1 MENEAPFAV
10 DAEQDARLRA
20 STASNV
26 AGNIPAIDP
35 ADQGGKG
42 DIRETVHEDTPL
54 LSSEGA
60 QTRFGTAGL
69 PGDGDDGRHETP
81 WLGAKEFEA
90 KPWWRRPSIWW
101 LLPPLLPFTIAYGGI
116 AVPKI
121 NLILSLICRDYLSER
136 ASRDPG
142 FTYLP
147 VLFGK
152 DNEQCQIPEV
162 QSLVARFQLY
172 YNLISGI
179 LSAVV
184 SPRLGRFSDRHGR
197 TKVIALTAFGSI
209 LGEIVTL
216 VVAAKP
222 QSSSVNLLLVGAF
235 FDGLCGSFTTALALV
250 HSYASDCTAP
260 ENRNVAFGYF
270 HGVLFTGVAAGPFLA
285 GYVIKR
291 TGKIIGVF
299 AAALAFHTFFFL
311 MLIFV
316 IPESLSEERQ
326 RIARNKHLMKR
337 LDSDGSRR
345 LSLRDLHP
353 ANLFRPLTILFP
365 KGDHV
370 HALTSDGRAAVS
382 ALRKNLII
390 LAAIDTA
397 MFGVAMGTVQVI
409 IIYAEYMFDWGN
421 YESSIFVSL
430 VNSVR
435 VINLLLV
442 LPAVTRLVRGKRT
455 GSQPNTGSD
464 MLDIVLIRLS
474 IMFDMLGYIG
484 YSVVRT
490 GSLMTLS
497 GMVAALG
504 GMGSPTLQSSLTK
517 HVPPDRTGQLLGAM
531 GLLHALARVVAPA
544 VFNLIYSLTVG
555 KFTQTVFVCLASV
568 FGLTF
573 ILSWFIRPHVYLDS
587 SPSPSRPA
595 EPSDPLLHEDALSEN

>member
-1 MENEAPFAV
+1 MENETPFAV
-10 DAEQDARLRA
+10 DVEQDARLRA
-20 STASNV
+20 SAASNV
-26 AGNIPAIDP
+26 AGDSHAANP
-35 ADQGGKG
+35 ADEGDKG
-42 DIRETVHEDTPL
+42 EIRETVCEETPL
-54 LSSEGA
+54 ISDGGA
-60 QTRFGTAGL
+60 DTHFGAAGL

-90 KPWWRRPSIWW
+90 MPWWRRPSIWW
-101 LLPPLLPFTIAYGGI
+101 LLPPLLAFTIAYGGM

-121 NLILSLICRDYLSER
+121 NLILSLVCRDYLSDR

-172 YNLISGI
+172 YQLVSGI

-184 SPRLGRFSDRHGR
+184 SPRLGRLSDRYGR
-197 TKVIALTAFGSI
+197 TKILALATLGSI
-209 LGEIVTL
+209 LGEAVVFIV
-216 VVAAKP
+216 ASKP
-222 QSSSVNLLLVGAF
+222 ETAPINLLLVGAF
-235 FDGLCGSFTTALALV
+235 FDGLCGSFTTAFALV
-250 HSYASDCTAP
+250 HSYASDCTPP
-260 ENRNVAFGYF
+260 ERRNVAFGYF

-285 GYVIKR
+285 GYVIKQ
-291 TGKIIGVF
+291 TGQILGVF
-299 AAALAFHTFFFL
+299 GAAVACHTFFFL
-311 MLIFV
+311 TVLFV
-316 IPESLSEERQ
+316 IPESLSKERQ
-326 RIARNKHLMKR
+326 RIARDKHLIKR

-345 LSLRDLHP
+345 LSLKDLHP
-353 ANLFRPLTILFP
+353 ANLFRPLKILFP
-365 KGDHV
+365 EEGNAHS
-370 HALTSDGRAAVS
+370 ATSDGRAAVS
-382 ALRKNLII
+382 AVRKNLII

-397 MFGVAMGTVQVI
+397 MFGVAMGAIQII

-421 YESSIFVSL
+421 YESSIFVSI
-430 VNSVR
+430 VSCVR

-442 LPAVTRLVRGKRT
+442 LPTVTRLVRGKRS
-455 GSQPNTGSD
+455 GPQPNTGSD

-474 IMFDMLGYIG
+474 IMFDMIGCIG
-484 YSVVRT
+484 YAVVRT
-490 GSLMTLS
+490 GSLLTLS
-497 GMVAALG
+497 AMIAALG

-544 VFNLIYSLTVG
+544 VFNLIYSVTVG
-555 KFTQTVFVCLASV
+555 KFTQAVFVCLASV

-587 SPSPSRPA
+587 SPPSRPA
-595 EPSDPLLHEDALSEN
+595 EPSDPLLDEDAISQH